1 MFSPQDHRV
10 EHQPSLTY
18 DVCVH
23 CASSVYLDGVVEGL
37 EDADALGAQLQVHQ
51 PLHAQED
58 AVVLQRLLT
67 RQHDDAG
74 HRLLHT
80 QQL

>member
-1 MFSPQDHRV
+1 MNHRIFIDH
-10 EHQPSLTY
+10 
-18 DVCVH
+18 
-23 CASSVYLDGVVEGL
+23 LDRVVESL

-51 PLHAQED
+51 PFHGQKD

-67 RQHDDAG
+67 DQHDDTS

-80 QQL
+80 QKTTLLTSRLLPPLL